1 MNPLQFKRIVDY
13 ACNDFEQ
20 ERKIKVL
27 QSGRHALVEPAI
39 PHLDTVTR
47 ELHEGKITE
56 AFLAG
61 GVDVVLNNAA
71 QDWQVQESREIDGQA
86 IERSIAKYCPYLF
99 WC

>member
-1 MNPLQFKRIVDY
+1 MNQLQFKRIVDY

-39 PHLDTVTR
+39 PHLGTVTR
-47 ELHEGKITE
+47 ELNEGKITE

-71 QDWQVQESREIDGQA
+71 RDPEVHRRGAIDDQA
-86 IERSIAKYCPYLF
+86 VERSIAFYCPYLF